1 MTIQQTTP
9 HLGLPL
15 PHPDNSLE
23 DDVPRIRA
31 ALAVLDHKVEA
42 LDMLLHS
49 DDLTLDTV
57 QELVAAIK
65 AARSDIGAVNTLVA
79 EQLAIQEA
87 NLSNRLTIQ
96 SAAIDSQLAGQQSA
110 VNTQLASQN
119 DRVAAQLTAIS
130 TLLYAGL

>member
-1 MTIQQTTP
+1 MTILQTTP

-31 ALAVLDHKVEA
+31 ALAALDRKVEA
-42 LDMLLHS
+42 LDTLLHS

-65 AARSDIGAVNTLVA
+65 AARTDIGAVNTLVA
-79 EQLAIQEA
+79 EQLAA
-87 NLSNRLTIQ
+87 NN
-96 SAAIDSQLAGQQSA
+96 AA
-110 VNTQLASQN
+110 VTTQLSSQ
-119 DRVAAQLTAIS
+119 DERVSAQLSAIS
-130 TLLYAGL
+130 SLLYAGL

>member
-31 ALAVLDHKVEA
+31 ALAALDQKVEA
-42 LDMLLHS
+42 LDTLLHS

-57 QELVAAIK
+57 QELVGAVK
-65 AARSDIGAVNTLVA
+65 AARSDIGALNTLVA
-79 EQLAIQEA
+79 GQLAA
-87 NLSNRLTIQ
+87 N
-96 SAAIDSQLAGQQSA
+96 SAAI
-110 VNTQLASQN
+110 NTQLSSQ
-119 DRVAAQLTAIS
+119 DQRVAAQLTAIS
-130 TLLYAGL
+130 SLLYAGL